1 MSALDY
7 VVEPKLDCPNDDAN
21 DVAFI
26 RATNTIGSREVVE
39 EFVACKMYPLAS
51 SFGFKGVTLG
61 TTPVSKVRTPLP
73 VFLME
78 MVFVEN
84 ASRVLVEV
92 EMEAERILDFFGPKE
107 YDALSMTRLLNGGR
121 LNRIFERMG
130 LAYALRALPDSEASQ
145 AARDK

>member
-7 VVEPKLDCPNDDAN
+7 VVEPKLDCPDDDAN

-61 TTPVSKVRTPLP
+61 TTPVSKVRTPLL
-73 VFLME
+73 VFL
-78 MVFVEN
+78 
-84 ASRVLVEV
+84 
-92 EMEAERILDFFGPKE
+92 I
-107 YDALSMTRLLNGGR
+107 
-121 LNRIFERMG
+121 
-130 LAYALRALPDSEASQ
+130 
-145 AARDK
+145 